1 MEREAKAMVVVSVWG
16 AEFIQFLAT
25 PAVVDLEEKF
35 EFILNLPNRPRQN
48 SLCGKEFIELFPP
61 PPPKQT
67 RRPLPL
73 LLSPSFFY
81 DIFY

>member
-1 MEREAKAMVVVSVWG
+1 MEREAKGMVVVSVWG

-48 SLCGKEFIELFPP
+48 SLCGKEFTKFF
-61 PPPKQT
+61 PPKQT